1 MSRRGLLLAGLLVA
15 ALAAPAHAAAPQLHV
30 VGTHLVDA
38 ATGQAFV
45 ARGANWP
52 SFEYACFYGYAY
64 SNTAQDGNVDPSA
77 QGAAVIASW
86 HINTVRIPLNQN
98 CWLGL
103 DGSPASQPGTTLTV
117 AGYRAAVQ
125 QWVQTLNAAGLAVIL
140 DLHWSSPAGVPA
152 EGQRAMPDDR
162 SDDFWMSV
170 ATTFKDDRAVMF
182 DVFNEPYSRTPNFD
196 LTWAC
201 WRDGGGPVPTANDGQ
216 TINGTTYTAV
226 GMATL
231 VAAIRAA
238 GAGQPILLGG

>member
-15 ALAAPAHAAAPQLHV
+15 ALAAPASAAAPQLQV
-30 VGTHLVDA
+30 VGNHLVDA
-38 ATGQAFV
+38 SNGMTFV

-64 SNTAQDGNVDPSA
+64 SNTAQDGNVDPTP
-77 QGAAVIASW
+77 QGAALIASW

-103 DGSPASQPGTTLTV
+103 DGSPAFGTV
-117 AGYRAAVQ
+117 DGYRAAVQ
-125 QWVQTLNAAGLAVIL
+125 QWVQTLNAAGVAVIL
-140 DLHWSSPAGVPA
+140 DLHWSSPSGVPA

-162 SDDFWMSV
+162 SDDFWTSV

-182 DVFNEPYSRTPNFD
+182 DVFNEPYSRNPDFD

-201 WRDGGGPVPTANDGQ
+201 W
-216 TINGTTYTAV
+216 
-226 GMATL
+226 
-231 VAAIRAA
+231 
-238 GAGQPILLGG
+238 